1 MPRVTLPAKARKRK
15 GVLAPWGELN
25 QGRGHHIEGKKRSE
39 YMGKVVINTK
49 YCKGCELCTGAC
61 VKKLLKIGSTFNMS
75 GYYTVEYCGEDGAC
89 TGCALCA
96 EMCPDVAIE
105 VWK

>member
-1 MPRVTLPAKARKRK
+1 
-15 GVLAPWGELN
+15 
-25 QGRGHHIEGKKRSE
+25 
-39 YMGKVVINTK
+39 MGKIVINTE
-49 YCKGCELCTGAC
+49 YCKGCALCTTAC
-61 VKKLLKIGSTFNMS
+61 AKKLLKIGPEFNKS
-75 GYYTVEYCGEDGAC
+75 GYYAVAYCGREGDC

>member
-1 MPRVTLPAKARKRK
+1 MA
-15 GVLAPWGELN
+15 N
-25 QGRGHHIEGKKRSE
+25 
-39 YMGKVVINTK
+39 VVINIE
-49 YCKGCELCTGAC
+49 YCKGCELCTTACAKQLLHIGAR
-61 VKKLLKIGSTFNMS
+61 FNKS
-75 GYYTVEYCGEDGAC
+75 GYYAVECRDDRGEC

>member
-1 MPRVTLPAKARKRK
+1 
-15 GVLAPWGELN
+15 
-25 QGRGHHIEGKKRSE
+25 
-39 YMGKVVINTK
+39 MGKVVINIE
-49 YCKGCELCTGAC
+49 YCKGCELCTAAC
-61 VKKLLKIGSTFNMS
+61 AKKLLKIGAQYNRS
-75 GYYTVEYCGEDGAC
+75 GHYTVEYCGEEGAC

>member
-1 MPRVTLPAKARKRK
+1 
-15 GVLAPWGELN
+15 
-25 QGRGHHIEGKKRSE
+25 
-39 YMGKVVINTK
+39 MGKVVINTE
-49 YCKGCELCTGAC
+49 YCKGCELCTVAC
-61 VKKLLKIGSTFNMS
+61 AKKLLAIGTAFNKN
-75 GYYTVEYCGEDGAC
+75 GYYFVECRDEKGEC

>member
-1 MPRVTLPAKARKRK
+1 
-15 GVLAPWGELN
+15 
-25 QGRGHHIEGKKRSE
+25 
-39 YMGKVVINTK
+39 MGKIVINTE
-49 YCKGCELCTGAC
+49 YCKGCELCTSAC
-61 VKKLLKIGSTFNMS
+61 AKKLLRIGPEFNKK
-75 GYYTVEYCGEDGAC
+75 GYYTMQFLDEKNEC

>member
-1 MPRVTLPAKARKRK
+1 
-15 GVLAPWGELN
+15 
-25 QGRGHHIEGKKRSE
+25 
-39 YMGKVVINTK
+39 MGKIVINK
-49 YCKGCELCTGAC
+49 EHCKGCELCTTAC
-61 VKKLLKIGSTFNMS
+61 AKKLLAMSKEFNKQ
-75 GYYTVEYCGEDGAC
+75 GYYFVEYCGEEGAC